1 MLQTHYRS
9 PLDFSDARLAEADTS
24 YGHLCTTVRNLRWAA
39 EHAAEDA
46 EGNPS
51 ELDQAREAMHT
62 GFVEAMDDD
71 FNTADALAA
80 IFELVKFVNSNAKAD
95 SSKAFLEAL
104 KQEIVTLSDIC
115 GLIVDK
121 KAEMLD
127 SDIEALIEE
136 RQAARKAKNFARA
149 DEIRDELLAKGIVL
163 EDTREG
169 VKWKSITL
177 LTKIK
182 EAFAC
187 EGQDVRAY
195 SPLTLAYIGDGIYE
209 LVIRSVVV
217 ERANRSANDL
227 HKKTTRYVKAPA
239 QSAMIEALLPELTEE
254 EEAVYRRGRNA
265 KSYTTAK
272 NASVADYR
280 RATGFEALM
289 GYLYLTGQ
297 IDRMLQLIKD
307 GIRLAGME
315 L

>member
-1 MLQTHYRS
+1 M
-9 PLDFSDARLAEADTS
+9 
-24 YGHLCTTVRNLRWAA
+24 
-39 EHAAEDA
+39 
-46 EGNPS
+46 
-51 ELDQAREAMHT
+51 
-62 GFVEAMDDD
+62 
-71 FNTADALAA
+71 
-80 IFELVKFVNSNAKAD
+80 
-95 SSKAFLEAL
+95 
-104 KQEIVTLSDIC
+104 
-115 GLIVDK
+115 
-121 KAEMLD
+121 
-127 SDIEALIEE
+127 EE
-136 RQAARKAKNFARA
+136 
-149 DEIRDELLAKGIVL
+149 
-163 EDTREG
+163 
-169 VKWKSITL
+169 SITL

-187 EGQDVRAY
+187 EGQDVRA
-195 SPLTLAYIGDGIYE
+195 LAYIGDGIYE